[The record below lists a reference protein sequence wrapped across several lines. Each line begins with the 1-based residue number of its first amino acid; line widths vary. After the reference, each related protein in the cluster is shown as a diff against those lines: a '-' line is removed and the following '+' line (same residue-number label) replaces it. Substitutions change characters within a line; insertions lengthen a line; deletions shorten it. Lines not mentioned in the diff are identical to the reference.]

1 MSRIEEEKGG
11 YHGYHGRRPIL
22 FSSVSNIV
30 DEDAHYQR
38 MKQLALCYT
47 HPNLIRAKK
56 PIIKAG
62 QLGLESACS
71 IINPGVLYKNNQFH
85 LLCRGEPQ
93 ETVWYGDF
101 LAHQSTPFWC
111 TLNPDLTIKKSFPLR
126 YLELPANSRPEDWR
140 LFEYKGKLYSNH
152 SVYQLLDHQPYR
164 IRSRPGISEINLD
177 NKTINLCCLLEPP
190 FKAFAEE
197 KNWSFFVHEDSLMC
211 LYSFDP
217 YILLKVDLESGKTEK
232 ILEVN
237 LDYEWYEQG
246 KFIGNSSNIVSWD
259 KDHYILFIHD
269 FLDPKYEPRNRTYLQ
284 YGVLIS
290 KKTLL
295 PTHVIPKP
303 LQMGGEEK
311 GRHPGVHYTTAL
323 INKEDGLYTFYGQA
337 DSHIGVM
344 IFNKNTLNQLFA
356 QHKIK
361 RRSKILPTRLKNM
374 AQWLWK
380 NTAKTMTSKEI
391 KGKSVV
397 PRITIN

>member
-1 MSRIEEEKGG
+1 MSRIEEGIGG

-22 FSSVSNIV
+22 SSSVSNIV

-47 HPNLIRAKK
+47 HPGLIRAKK
-56 PIIKAG
+56 NIIKAG

-71 IINPGVLYKNNQFH
+71 IINPGVLYKDNHFY
-85 LLCRGEPQ
+85 LLCRGEPK

-101 LAHQSTPFWC
+101 LAYQSIPLWC
-111 TLNPDLTIKKSFPLR
+111 TLNPDLTIKESFPLR
-126 YLELPANSRPEDWR
+126 YLELPSNSRPEDWR

-164 IRSRPGISEINLD
+164 IRCRPGISEINLD
-177 NKTINLCCLLEPP
+177 NKTLNLVCILEPP
-190 FKAFAEE
+190 FQAFYEE

-211 LYSFDP
+211 LYSFQP
-217 YILLKVDLESGKTEK
+217 YIVLKIDIKSGKTEK
-232 ILEVN
+232 FIEAN
-237 LDYEWYEQG
+237 LDYEWYNKE
-246 KFIGNSSNIVSWD
+246 KFIGNSSNIISWD
-259 KDHYILFIHD
+259 ANHYILLIHD
-269 FLDPKYEPRNRTYLQ
+269 FLDPKYDKYEPRNRTYLQ

-295 PTHVIPKP
+295 PTHIIPKP

-323 INKEDGLYTFYGQA
+323 VNKEDGLYSFYGQA

-344 IFNKNTLNQLFA
+344 IFNKDTL
-356 QHKIK
+356 
-361 RRSKILPTRLKNM
+361 SKIFNWYHIKQRSQILLSYLTKTF
-374 AQWLWK
+374 QWLWTFLH
-380 NTAKTMTSKEI
+380 NLS
-391 KGKSVV
+391 SVLAS
-397 PRITIN
+397 RSWEL